1 MTSKMGYVHTFDD
14 LMGRVNFMIKH
25 SSCTEEFIAYVKY
38 VESTLTENKT
48 TRERLEELELK
59 LLQSQQECE
68 TKDKQLSCLKFQVNQ
83 SKLEK
88 ATVEKERNE
97 LRKKL
102 KQVTELLL
110 DDTRNSIVEE
120 TKARISRITSNIDLN
135 TPIVYH
141 TNQSI
146 FSELSFSS
154 ENTDYI
160 SDELLSESSFH
171 NRKRKQGSATKDK
184 NSPMR
189 KPILKSRRVDL
200 LSSASS
206 EEEFHSL
213 GETPG
218 RRGKTTQRVYFS
230 TDSINKRPHT
240 WGKYKCV
247 IPHKCQ
253 VCTKLMSF
261 PSDTSKCETCKVIA
275 HAACHAR
282 VLLPCVPAPQTPT
295 HLKKTISGNISA
307 YTPFLPPMIPG
318 LVIHCINVVENTG
331 LGQEHIYKY
340 EGHPEQIKELLKE
353 LTSDKKFK
361 LDSLLQKASIHSI
374 CSALKEFLLCLDE
387 KLVPSS
393 TWRWFAESLEEE
405 DERDMQ
411 SHLYAGIAELPQPN
425 RDTLA
430 YIMLHLK
437 RVAESPTTKMTK
449 QSLSEVFGPITIG
462 TDNSENISTSVK
474 AVKVFENLLN
484 IAADY
489 WSQYIVMPSS
499 NSGPATPTMQNLR
512 NTPTSDMALV
522 QTINRRGVNTPYRAG
537 VNTPYRTITRSEQKK
552 RIFTKPI
559 FQ

>member
-1 MTSKMGYVHTFDD
+1 MDY
-14 LMGRVNFMIKH
+14 IQ
-25 SSCTEEFIAYVKY
+25 Y
-38 VESTLTENKT
+38 VERTYITENKT
-48 TRERLEELELK
+48 MREQVEELKLK
-59 LLQSQQECE
+59 LLQSKQDCE
-68 TKDKQLSCLKFQVNQ
+68 TKDKHLNHLMFQINQ
-83 SKLEK
+83 GKLEK
-88 ATVEKERNE
+88 VVVENERND

-120 TKARISRITSNIDLN
+120 TKATISRITSNIDLN
-135 TPIVYH
+135 IPITYPE
-141 TNQSI
+141 NQSI

-154 ENTDYI
+154 DYI
-160 SDELLSESSFH
+160 SDEFLSESSFQ
-171 NRKRKQGSATKDK
+171 NRKPKQGSAKKGAK
-184 NSPMR
+184 NSPMC
-189 KPILKSRRVDL
+189 KSILKPQCIDL

-213 GETPG
+213 GETP
-218 RRGKTTQRVYFS
+218 RGGKRQRVYFS

-253 VCTKLMSF
+253 VCVKLMSF
-261 PSDTSKCETCKVIA
+261 SSDSSKCDTCKVIA

-282 VLLPCVPAPQTPT
+282 VPLPCVPAPQTPT

-318 LVIHCINVVENTG
+318 LVIHCINAVENTG
-331 LGQEHIYKY
+331 LSQEHIYKY
-340 EGHPEQIKELLKE
+340 EGHPEQIKDLLKE
-353 LTSDKKFK
+353 LTGDKKFK
-361 LDSLLQKASIHSI
+361 LDGLLQKASIHSI

-405 DERDMQ
+405 DVRDKQ

-437 RVAESPTTKMTK
+437 RVAESPITKMNK
-449 QSLSEVFGPITIG
+449 QSLAEVFGIIIIG
-462 TDNSENISTSVK
+462 TDNSENVSTSSK
-474 AVKVFENLLN
+474 AVKVFESLLD
-484 IAADY
+484 IGADY
-489 WSQYIVMPSS
+489 WSQYIVLPSTS
-499 NSGPATPTMQNLR
+499 SGPVTPTMQGLR

-522 QTINRRGVNTPYRAG
+522 QTINRRGVNTPYRT
-537 VNTPYRTITRSEQKK
+537 VTRSEQKK
-552 RIFTKPI
+552 RIFKMPT
-559 FQ
+559 FH